1 MTALFAGPALAQN
14 DFQACLQ
21 TIKADAMRQGVPAE
35 VADRAFQGLTPD
47 QKVIDLDS
55 RQPEFSLTYAKYIGS
70 SVSAERI
77 AKGQQKMAQNRALL
91 DAIQGEYGV
100 PPQYIMAFWGLETN
114 YGGYMGDFQVVRSVA
129 TLACMTK
136 RTAFFSNETVQALR
150 ILVLDRMTR
159 EQLRGSWAG
168 AMGNMQ
174 FMPSTFMKWGVD
186 RDGNGKIDLWT
197 SLPDSFASAANY
209 LRGVGF
215 KPGLPSSEEVFLPQG
230 FPLDQADTTI
240 EKPVRA
246 WAAMGV
252 KRAGNAALPNV
263 DDLASIILPAGWRGP
278 AFILYPNFKAVM
290 NWNRSTLYALAVGI
304 LARQIAGG
312 PPVMQ
317 SAPADDEPLSR
328 DTVIDMQTAA
338 GQARPFNRRR
348 RRAFGAQ
355 DALGGAA
362 VPEAGRAA
370 GRRPS
375 HARCWQGACSRR
387 RDSRLAGPRASRPA
401 HRCLLGARHSVALI
415 DRGEALR

>member
-1 MTALFAGPALAQN
+1 MTVLFVGPALGPANAQSG

-21 TIKADAMRQGVPAE
+21 TIKAEALRQGVPAE
-35 VADRAFQGLTPD
+35 IADRALQGLTPD

-55 RQPEFSLTYAKYIGS
+55 RQPEFSLTYAKYVGS
-70 SVSAERI
+70 SVSPERI

-91 DAIQGEYGV
+91 DAIQGEYDV

-129 TLACMTK
+129 TLGCMTK

-150 ILVLDRMTR
+150 ILVMDRMTR

-174 FMPSTFMKWGVD
+174 FMPSTFVKWGVD

-197 SLPDSFASAANY
+197 SLPDSFASAANF
-209 LRGVGF
+209 LRGIGF

-230 FPLDQADTTI
+230 FPLDQADSTI

-252 KRAGNAALPNV
+252 KRAGNAPLPNV
-263 DDLASIILPAGWRGP
+263 DDPSSITLPAGWRGP

-304 LARQIAGG
+304 LAQQIAGG

-317 SAPADDEPLSR
+317 AAPADDEPLSR
-328 DTVIDMQTAA
+328 DTVIDLQ
-338 GQARPFNRRR
+338 
-348 RRAFGAQ
+348 
-355 DALGGAA
+355 
-362 VPEAGRAA
+362 
-370 GRRPS
+370 
-375 HARCWQGACSRR
+375 
-387 RDSRLAGPRASRPA
+387 SRLAKLGLYTDETDG
-401 HRCLLGARHSVALI
+401 LLGPKTRSAVRLFQKQAGLPADGHPTPDVVRRLQQTAR
-415 DRGEALR
+415 

>member
-1 MTALFAGPALAQN
+1 MIPLSRILILAAMTAFFAGPALAQN

-21 TIKADAMRQGVPAE
+21 NIKAEALSQGVPTDI
-35 VADRAFQGLTPD
+35 ADRAFQGLTPD

-55 RQPEFSLTYAKYIGS
+55 RQPEFSLTYAKYVGS
-70 SVSAERI
+70 SVSPERI
-77 AKGQQKMAQNRALL
+77 AKGQQKLAQNRALL

-129 TLACMTK
+129 TLGCMTK
-136 RTAFFSNETVQALR
+136 RTAFFGNETVQALR
-150 ILVLDRMTR
+150 ILVMDRMTR

-197 SLPDSFASAANY
+197 SLPDSFASAANF
-209 LRGVGF
+209 LRGIGF
-215 KPGLPSSEEVFLPQG
+215 KPGLPSSEEVFLPRG
-230 FPLDQADTTI
+230 FPLDQADSTI

-252 KRAGNAALPNV
+252 KRAGNGALPNV
-263 DDLASIILPAGWRGP
+263 DDPSSIILPAGWRGP

-304 LARQIAGG
+304 LAQQIVGG

-317 SAPADDEPLSR
+317 APPADDEPLSR
-328 DTVIDMQTAA
+328 DTVIDLQ
-338 GQARPFNRRR
+338 
-348 RRAFGAQ
+348 
-355 DALGGAA
+355 
-362 VPEAGRAA
+362 
-370 GRRPS
+370 
-375 HARCWQGACSRR
+375 
-387 RDSRLAGPRASRPA
+387 SRLAKLGLYTDETDG
-401 HRCLLGARHSVALI
+401 LLGPKTRSAVRLFQKQVGLPADGHPTPDVVRRLQQAAR
-415 DRGEALR
+415 

>member
-1 MTALFAGPALAQN
+1 MTPLSRIFLLAAMTVLFAGPAAGPANAQGG

-21 TIKADAMRQGVPAE
+21 TIKADALRQGVPAD
-35 VADRAFQGLTPD
+35 VAERAFQGLTPD

-55 RQPEFSLTYAKYIGS
+55 RQPEFSLTYAKYVGS
-70 SVSAERI
+70 SVSPERI
-77 AKGQQKMAQNRALL
+77 AKGQQKMAQHRALL

-136 RTAFFSNETVQALR
+136 RTAFFGNETVQALR

-252 KRAGNAALPNV
+252 KRAGNAPLPDV
-263 DDLASIILPAGWRGP
+263 DDPSSIILPAGWRGP

-304 LARQIAGG
+304 LARQIVGG

-317 SAPADDEPLSR
+317 AAPADDEPLSR
-328 DTVIDMQTAA
+328 DTVIDMQ
-338 GQARPFNRRR
+338 
-348 RRAFGAQ
+348 
-355 DALGGAA
+355 
-362 VPEAGRAA
+362 
-370 GRRPS
+370 
-375 HARCWQGACSRR
+375 
-387 RDSRLAGPRASRPA
+387 SRLAKLGLYTDENDG
-401 HRCLLGARHSVALI
+401 LLGPKTRSAVRLFQKQAGLPADGHPTPDVVRRLQQTAR
-415 DRGEALR
+415 

>member
-1 MTALFAGPALAQN
+1 
-14 DFQACLQ
+14 
-21 TIKADAMRQGVPAE
+21 
-35 VADRAFQGLTPD
+35 
-47 QKVIDLDS
+47 
-55 RQPEFSLTYAKYIGS
+55 
-70 SVSAERI
+70 
-77 AKGQQKMAQNRALL
+77 MAQNRALL
-91 DAIQGEYGV
+91 DALQAEYGV

-150 ILVLDRMTR
+150 ILVMDHMTR
-159 EQLRGSWAG
+159 EQMRGSWAG

-174 FMPSTFMKWGVD
+174 FMPSTFMKWAVD
-186 RDGNGKIDLWT
+186 RDGNGKIDLWN
-197 SLPDSFASAANY
+197 SLPDAFASAANF

-215 KPGLPSSEEVFLPQG
+215 KPGLPSSEEVLLPQG

-252 KRAGNAALPNV
+252 KRAGGGALPAS
-263 DDLASIILPAGWRGP
+263 DEPSSIILPAGWRGP

-304 LARQIAGG
+304 LAQQIAGG

-317 SAPADDEPLSR
+317 ARAGRRRAAVARHR
-328 DTVIDMQTAA
+328 DRHPDAA
-338 GQARPFNRRR
+338 GQARPLHRRNRR
-348 RRAFGAQ
+348 AAGPQ
-355 DALGGAA
+355 DPLGGAA
-362 VPEAGRAA
+362 VPEAGRPA

-375 HARCWQGACSRR
+375 SARRCASSRR
-387 RDSRLAGPRASRPA
+387 RARPA
-401 HRCLLGARHSVALI
+401 AAGAPRRR
-415 DRGEALR
+415 RGRSTPAG

>member
-1 MTALFAGPALAQN
+1 MIPLSRIPLLAAMTALLAGSPALAPANAQSG

-21 TIKADAMRQGVPAE
+21 TIKADAVRQGVPAE

-55 RQPEFSLTYAKYIGS
+55 RQPEFSLTYAKYVGS
-70 SVSAERI
+70 SVSPERI
-77 AKGQQKMAQNRALL
+77 AKGQQKLVQNRALL

-129 TLACMTK
+129 TLGCMTK
-136 RTAFFSNETVQALR
+136 RTAFFSNEAVQALR

-252 KRAGNAALPNV
+252 KRAGNAPLPNV
-263 DDLASIILPAGWRGP
+263 DDLASITLPAGWRGP

-304 LARQIAGG
+304 LAQQIVGG

-317 SAPADDEPLSR
+317 APPADDEPLSR
-328 DTVIDMQTAA
+328 DTVIDLQ
-338 GQARPFNRRR
+338 
-348 RRAFGAQ
+348 
-355 DALGGAA
+355 
-362 VPEAGRAA
+362 
-370 GRRPS
+370 
-375 HARCWQGACSRR
+375 
-387 RDSRLAGPRASRPA
+387 SRLAKLGLYTDEADG
-401 HRCLLGARHSVALI
+401 LLGPKTRSAVRLFQKQVGLPADGHPTPDVVRRLQQAAR
-415 DRGEALR
+415 

>member
-1 MTALFAGPALAQN
+1 MIPLSRTLILAAMTAFFAGPALAQN

-21 TIKADAMRQGVPAE
+21 NIKAEALSQGVPTDI
-35 VADRAFQGLTPD
+35 ADRAFQGLTPD

-55 RQPEFSLTYAKYIGS
+55 RQPEFSLTYAKYVGS
-70 SVSAERI
+70 SVSPERI
-77 AKGQQKMAQNRALL
+77 AKGQQKLAQNRALL

-129 TLACMTK
+129 TLGCMTK
-136 RTAFFSNETVQALR
+136 RTAFFGNETVQALR
-150 ILVLDRMTR
+150 ILVMDRMTR

-197 SLPDSFASAANY
+197 SLPDSFASAANF
-209 LRGVGF
+209 LRGIGF
-215 KPGLPSSEEVFLPQG
+215 KPGLPSSEEVFLPRG
-230 FPLDQADTTI
+230 FPLDQADSTI

-252 KRAGNAALPNV
+252 KRAGNGALPNV
-263 DDLASIILPAGWRGP
+263 DDPSSIILPAGWRGP

-304 LARQIAGG
+304 LAQQIVGG

-317 SAPADDEPLSR
+317 APPADDEPLSR
-328 DTVIDMQTAA
+328 DTVIDLQ
-338 GQARPFNRRR
+338 
-348 RRAFGAQ
+348 
-355 DALGGAA
+355 
-362 VPEAGRAA
+362 
-370 GRRPS
+370 
-375 HARCWQGACSRR
+375 
-387 RDSRLAGPRASRPA
+387 SRLAKLGLYTDETDG
-401 HRCLLGARHSVALI
+401 LLGPKTRSAVRLFQKQVGLPADGHPTPDVVRRLQQAAR
-415 DRGEALR
+415 

>member
-1 MTALFAGPALAQN
+1 MTVLFAGPALSPANAQSG

-21 TIKADAMRQGVPAE
+21 TIKAEALRQGVPADL
-35 VADRAFQGLTPD
+35 ADRAFQSLTPD

-55 RQPEFSLTYAKYIGS
+55 RQPEFSLTYAKYVGS
-70 SVSAERI
+70 SVSPERI
-77 AKGQQKMAQNRALL
+77 AKGQQKMAQHRALL
-91 DAIQGEYGV
+91 DALQGEYGV

-129 TLACMTK
+129 TLGCMTK

-230 FPLDQADTTI
+230 FPLDQADTTV

-252 KRAGNAALPNV
+252 KRAGNAPLPNV
-263 DDLASIILPAGWRGP
+263 DDPSSIILPAGWRGP

-304 LARQIAGG
+304 LAQQIVGG

-317 SAPADDEPLSR
+317 AAPADDEPLSH
-328 DTVIDMQTAA
+328 DTVIDMQ
-338 GQARPFNRRR
+338 Q
-348 RRAFGAQ
+348 
-355 DALGGAA
+355 
-362 VPEAGRAA
+362 
-370 GRRPS
+370 
-375 HARCWQGACSRR
+375 
-387 RDSRLAGPRASRPA
+387 RLAKLGLYTDETDG
-401 HRCLLGARHSVALI
+401 LLGPKTRSAVRLFQKQVGLPADGHPTPDVVRRLQQAAR
-415 DRGEALR
+415 

>member
-1 MTALFAGPALAQN
+1 MTALFGGLALAPANAQN
-14 DFQACLQ
+14 GDFQACLQ
-21 TIKADAMRQGVPAE
+21 TIKAEASRQGVPAE
-35 VADRAFQGLTPD
+35 VAERAFQGLTPD
-47 QKVIDLDS
+47 QKVLDLDS
-55 RQPEFSLTYAKYIGS
+55 RQPEFSLTYAKYVGS
-70 SVSAERI
+70 SVSPERI

-168 AMGNMQ
+168 AMGNVQ

-230 FPLDQADTTI
+230 FPLDQADTSI

-252 KRAGNAALPNV
+252 KRAGNAPLPNV
-263 DDLASIILPAGWRGP
+263 DDPSSIILPAGWRGP

-304 LARQIAGG
+304 LARQIVGG

-317 SAPADDEPLSR
+317 AAPADDEPLSR
-328 DTVIDMQTAA
+328 DTIIDMQ
-338 GQARPFNRRR
+338 
-348 RRAFGAQ
+348 
-355 DALGGAA
+355 L
-362 VPEAGRAA
+362 
-370 GRRPS
+370 
-375 HARCWQGACSRR
+375 
-387 RDSRLAGPRASRPA
+387 RLARLGLYSDETDG
-401 HRCLLGARHSVALI
+401 LLGPKTRSAVRLFQKQAGLPADGHPTPDVVRRLQQTAR
-415 DRGEALR
+415 